1 MRSDARL
8 RLVLGPEVRNRPAP
22 PAPSLPIEVAGRA
35 VTVVVATR
43 DRPDPLAGCIDSF
56 FAGRVIPDRLVM
68 VDNGLASGPW
78 RYLRR
83 RHHAQRQAV
92 G

>member
-22 PAPSLPIEVAGRA
+22 LAPQPALDVARRA
-35 VTVVVATR
+35 VTIVVATH
-43 DRPDPLAGCIDSF
+43 DCPDQLAECIDSIL
-56 FAGRVIPDRLVM
+56 AGRVIPDRLVM